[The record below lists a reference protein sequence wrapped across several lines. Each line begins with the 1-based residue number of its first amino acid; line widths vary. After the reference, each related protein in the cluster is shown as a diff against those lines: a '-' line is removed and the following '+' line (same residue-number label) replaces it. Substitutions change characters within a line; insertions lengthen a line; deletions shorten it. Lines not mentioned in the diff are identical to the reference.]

1 MLRQR
6 VCRRI
11 RGGFFSFCM
20 FFQRHCSRTEC
31 PYLRRRLFL
40 RLRRRLRLFT
50 ANMMIRITPIKSI
63 MINARIRGLE
73 KKDPV
78 SSEASSDGVSVTA
91 VVGVGVDVT
100 VTWAVPTGC
109 EL

>member
-1 MLRQR
+1 
-6 VCRRI
+6 
-11 RGGFFSFCM
+11 
-20 FFQRHCSRTEC
+20 
-31 PYLRRRLFL
+31 
-40 RLRRRLRLFT
+40 
-50 ANMMIRITPIKSI
+50 MMIRITPIKSI